1 MMKQQ
6 RNGITRGRKLTERN
20 KHQIYE
26 KQTKQKDEKKY
37 KLISVRKRKTND
49 AKTNNRKNVTRLES
63 YTRFNESLNL
73 QISSLVGCFK
83 KINACLVFSIRFR
96 LS

>member
-1 MMKQQ
+1 MNQQ

-49 AKTNNRKNVTRLES
+49 AKTNNRKNATLGS

-73 QISSLVGCFK
+73 QISSLVGWFK
-83 KINACLVFSIRFR
+83 KINACLVFSICFT

>member
-1 MMKQQ
+1 M
-6 RNGITRGRKLTERN
+6 
-20 KHQIYE
+20 YE

-37 KLISVRKRKTND
+37 KLISVRKRKTKD
-49 AKTNNRKNVTRLES
+49 AKTNNRKNATLGS

-83 KINACLVFSIRFR
+83 KINACLVFSICFR